1 MKGTLNTNTEWLQT
15 NDIGGFASGSVFG
28 PPTRRYHGLLCAS
41 LNPPTERVMLVS
53 HLVETVQVGEQVLP
67 LSTEHYLRHRP
78 ETEAQVNSFINRPYA
93 RWQYELKET
102 QIEKSVLMLKEEN
115 TTLVRYT
122 NTGKE
127 SLTLFI
133 KPLLALRDFHHL
145 RTESTSVETR
155 IEGNT
160 VKVQSP
166 EMPTVFLSASVATW
180 QAKADWYHELYYHEE
195 ANRGF
200 DATEDNFLPA
210 ELNCTLGRNESLILR
225 LSTLPGVVTQK
236 PFIEADKKHLL
247 ELKADSFLN
256 DLKEAAQQFIVHRE
270 STSGPTILAGYPWFS
285 DWGRDTLIALRDF
298 QDFMSPGETQAV
310 IRTFLHYQKD
320 GLIPNRFPD
329 NPDDAIEYN
338 TADATLWLFVAL
350 WETQQKTPDV
360 DFLRTVFADL
370 TLILETHIEGT
381 HFNIGLQANGLMSQG
396 EAPWQLTWMDAK
408 IGDFTVTPRQG
419 LAVEINAL
427 WYNALKIYQ
436 SFQRTLKDKSLSV
449 ADPIKR
455 FEKSFVETFWRA
467 DDLGLYDVISK
478 DGTPDL
484 VVRPNQVYALS
495 LPFVVLPK
503 SKQKIVLQQLGEK
516 LYTPFGLRTL
526 SADDAGFVP
535 EYKGTPLQRD
545 SAYHQGTVWP
555 FLLRDYWVAYEK
567 INGKRKTKLQLKTE
581 IESLKH
587 HFYFEAGVNSVSEV
601 FDGLRPEYGKGT
613 PQQAW
618 SVAALCKMQ
627 KMMDD

>member
-1 MKGTLNTNTEWLQT
+1 MKGTLNINTEWLQT
-15 NDIGGFASGSVFG
+15 NGMGGFASGAVFG

-41 LNPPTERVMLVS
+41 LNPPTERVILVS
-53 HLVETVQVGEQVLP
+53 HLLETVQVGEQVLP

-78 ETEAQVNSFINRPYA
+78 KSKVQVNSFKNTPYA
-93 RWQYELKET
+93 QWQYKLNGA
-102 QIEKSVLMLKEEN
+102 QVAKSVLMLKEEN

-122 NTGKE
+122 NTGKQP
-127 SLTLFI
+127 LTLFI

-145 RTESTSVETR
+145 RTGATSVEKS

-166 EMPTVFLSASVATW
+166 EMPTVFLSASVARW
-180 QAKADWYHELYYHEE
+180 QAREDWYHELYYDRE

-200 DATEDNFLPA
+200 NATEDNFLPA
-210 ELNCTLGRNESLILR
+210 ELDCTLAANESLILR
-225 LSTLPGVVTQK
+225 LSTQAGVVTQK
-236 PFIEADKKHLL
+236 PFIEADKEHLL
-247 ELKADSFLN
+247 RLKSDPFLG
-256 DLKEAAQQFIVHRE
+256 DLETAAQQFIVHRE
-270 STSGPTILAGYPWFS
+270 STSEPTILAGYPWFS

-298 QDFMSPGETQAV
+298 QDFMTPGETQAV

-370 TLILETHIEGT
+370 TLILQAHIEGT
-381 HFNIGLQANGLMSQG
+381 HFNIGLQPNGLMSQG
-396 EAPWQLTWMDAK
+396 ESPWQLTWMDAK
-408 IGDFTVTPRQG
+408 IGDFTVTPREG
-419 LAVEINAL
+419 LAVEINVL

-436 SFQRTLKDKSLSV
+436 SFQVRLKDESFRV
-449 ADPIKR
+449 AEPLKL
-455 FEKSFVETFWRA
+455 FEKSFVETFWRT
-467 DDLGLYDVISK
+467 DNLGLYDVISK
-478 DGTPDL
+478 DGIPDL
-484 VVRPNQVYALS
+484 AVRPNLVYALS
-495 LPFVVLPK
+495 LPFVLLSK
-503 SKQKIVLQQLGEK
+503 SKQKIVLQQLREK

-526 SADDAGFVP
+526 STDDNQFVP

-545 SAYHQGTVWP
+545 SAYHQGTIWP

-567 INGKRKTKLQLKTE
+567 INGKRKTKLQLKSE

-587 HFYFEAGVNSVSEV
+587 HFYFEAGVNSVSEI
-601 FDGLRPEYGKGT
+601 FDGLRPEHGKGT

-618 SVAALCKMQ
+618 SVAALYKMQ
-627 KMMDD
+627 KMLES

>member
-1 MKGTLNTNTEWLQT
+1 MRGTLNTNTEWLQT
-15 NDIGGFASGSVFG
+15 NGLGGFASGPVFG
-28 PPTRRYHGLLCAS
+28 APTRRYHGLLCAS

-53 HLVETVQVGEQVLP
+53 HLVETVQFGEQVFP
-67 LSTEHYLRHRP
+67 LSTEHYLHHRP
-78 ETEAQVNSFINRPYA
+78 KTDIQVNGFKNRPYA
-93 RWQYELKET
+93 QWQYELNGA

-127 SLTLFI
+127 PLTLFI

-145 RTESTSVETR
+145 RKGSTNVETN

-180 QAKADWYHELYYHEE
+180 QARADWYHELYYNEE

-210 ELNCTLGRNESLILR
+210 ELDCTLAANESLVLR
-225 LSTLPGVVTQK
+225 LSTQPGVVTQK
-236 PFIEADKKHLL
+236 SFTDADDVYASTENK
-247 ELKADSFLN
+247 DSFLA
-256 DLKEAAQQFIVHRE
+256 DLTVAAQEFIVHRE

-329 NPDDAIEYN
+329 NQDDEIEYN

-360 DFLRTVFADL
+360 YFLRTVFADL
-370 TLILETHIEGT
+370 TLILQAHIEGT
-381 HFNIGLQANGLMSQG
+381 HFNIGLQPNGLMSQG

-419 LAVEINAL
+419 LVVEINAL

-436 SFQRTLKDKSLSV
+436 SFQGTLKDKSFSV
-449 ADPIKR
+449 AEPIKL
-455 FEKSFVETFWRA
+455 FEKSFVKTFWRA
-467 DDLGLYDVISK
+467 DNLGLYDLISE

-484 VVRPNQVYALS
+484 AVRPNQVFALS

-503 SKQKIVLQQLGEK
+503 SKQKIVLQQFGEK

-526 SADDAGFVP
+526 STDDAGFMP

-555 FLLRDYWVAYEK
+555 FLLRDYWVAAEK
-567 INGKRKTKLQLKTE
+567 INGKRKTKTALKTE

-587 HFYFEAGVNSVSEV
+587 HFYFDAGINSVSEI
-601 FDGLRPEYGKGT
+601 FDGLAPQHGKGT

-618 SVAALCKMQ
+618 SVAALYRMQ
-627 KMMDD
+627 KMLVD